1 MIAKYYVTYV
11 AVLALACLC
20 PNSQGQ
26 QPRDKRPQN
35 PEDLI
40 AYVKS
45 ADGKPVSGVE
55 VKVVFFAGFGTPDI
69 SSLTTSSLTTS
80 DATGKTRFS
89 NDQNWRNWIKA
100 EVAAKNKSKSRD
112 ESHDATEFK
121 ALSWCLSGY
130 WPRANS
136 RIELETYGRP
146 GLWQDDEPVVL
157 QLPELH
163 ATRIQVSSDVD
174 LAPLSNVRLDILPH
188 RAKKNTGLWER
199 VRAFAW
205 TDACGSALVWLPNG
219 EYDVRWNTTTAAVGA
234 KTKSDLF
241 AIEKTE
247 FGFLRPTS
255 SSNVMGV
262 QKRDAAFERKT
273 FFWNDSQP
281 PLRVENSPPLVYELP
296 IEPPTV
302 IVP

>member
-1 MIAKYYVTYV
+1 MITKFVVTF
-11 AVLALACLC
+11 AVFALACLC
-20 PNSQGQ
+20 PTSQGK
-26 QPRDKRPQN
+26 QPRENRIQKS
-35 PEDLI
+35 EDLI

-55 VKVVFFAGFGTPDI
+55 VKVAFFADSGSPCI
-69 SSLTTSSLTTS
+69 NALTTS
-80 DATGKTRFS
+80 DAEGKIRFS
-89 NDQNWRNWIKA
+89 ADSNWRNWIKG
-100 EVAAKNKSKSRD
+100 EINAKNKNKSLD
-112 ESHDATEFK
+112 ESPDLTDFRAF
-121 ALSWCLSGY
+121 SWCLSGY

-136 RIELETYGRP
+136 RIQLDTHGRP
-146 GLWQDDEPVVL
+146 GLWQGDEPVVL

-174 LAPLSNVRLDILPH
+174 RVPLSNVRLDILPH
-188 RAKKNTGLWER
+188 LAKRSTGLWER

-219 EYDVRWNTTTAAVGA
+219 EYDVRWNTTTAAIGA
-234 KTKSDLF
+234 KAKSDLF

-247 FGFLRPTS
+247 FGFLGPTS
-255 SSNVMGV
+255 SSNMMGV
-262 QKRDAAFERKT
+262 QERDAAFERKT

-281 PLRVENSPPLVYELP
+281 TLRVENSPPGVYELS